1 MRGYGNG
8 VGTKRNVS
16 GRSPGPGSG
25 GVGGRSTDNGSVR
38 VNGDGNCGQG
48 IRGTRKGWALRGD
61 LPESNIRVKVS
72 IVEFEKG

>member
-1 MRGYGNG
+1 
-8 VGTKRNVS
+8 
-16 GRSPGPGSG
+16 
-25 GVGGRSTDNGSVR
+25 